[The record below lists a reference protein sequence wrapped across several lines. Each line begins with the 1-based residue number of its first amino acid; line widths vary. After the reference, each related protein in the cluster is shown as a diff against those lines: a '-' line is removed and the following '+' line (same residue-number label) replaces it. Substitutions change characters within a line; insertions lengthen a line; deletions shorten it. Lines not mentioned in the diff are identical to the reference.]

1 MFTKSCVCVCM
12 CVCESRYFAGLLLG
26 CLQGV
31 SKEELLSSR
40 YCPVPNHYEEKS
52 LVSSCTPKI

>member
-1 MFTKSCVCVCM
+1 MYVAFYEILYGLVC
-12 CVCESRYFAGLLLG
+12 RYFAGLLLG

-40 YCPVPNHYEEKS
+40 YSPVPNHYEES
-52 LVSSCTPKI
+52 PLVHTLCVVR